1 MLRRMVL
8 LLGRIGHSNG
18 EEGLHS
24 GKKSS
29 GDLMSPTIAALTP
42 LVPNLI
48 ALRLATRQAHWAVR
62 GPRFAMLHEFFDDM
76 GAELDGWTDRVAER
90 LTTLGG
96 LPMGTLEAAAV
107 YSTLSPFALQPGGG
121 DEMLVRLHS
130 IWSDFLELL
139 AHCVSVVSTAG
150 DLVSENMLV
159 ELQEHVELTL
169 WHLDAHQA

>member
-1 MLRRMVL
+1 
-8 LLGRIGHSNG
+8 
-18 EEGLHS
+18 
-24 GKKSS
+24 
-29 GDLMSPTIAALTP
+29 MSHTIAALAP

-62 GPRFAMLHEFFDDM
+62 GPHFAMLHELFDGL

-96 LPMGTLEAAAV
+96 LPMGSLEAAAV

-121 DEMLVRLHS
+121 DEMLVRLHT

-139 AHCVSVVSTAG
+139 AHCVSVVRIAG

-159 ELQEHVELTL
+159 ELQEHIELRL
-169 WHLDAHQA
+169 WHLEAHQA